1 VTGPEPGSDH
11 RTVSIDQHSET
22 LRLLPWP
29 QADVTALRSD
39 LAESGER
46 LETED
51 EFLDRHDRY
60 LRGWAEGSGFFYA
73 IELDGHC
80 VGSIGY
86 WYGHSR
92 GALAY
97 ETGWSIAPAARDRGV
112 VARSVRLL
120 LEEAAA
126 FPLPRFVHAYV
137 PADDAEDSAICVE
150 AGFDRVDV
158 VEAGDPPVLYA
169 DWAFDLADVA

>member
-1 VTGPEPGSDH
+1 
-11 RTVSIDQHSET
+11 
-22 LRLLPWP
+22 
-29 QADVTALRSD
+29 
-39 LAESGER
+39 
-46 LETED
+46 
-51 EFLDRHDRY
+51 
-60 LRGWAEGSGFFYA
+60 
-73 IELDGHC
+73 
-80 VGSIGY
+80 
-86 WYGHSR
+86 
-92 GALAY
+92 
-97 ETGWSIAPAARDRGV
+97 

-137 PADDAEDSAICVE
+137 PTDDAEDSAICVE